1 MSPDGKGSISD
12 QGEILQHPA
21 IVALIFVVAI
31 LLPASGMA
39 GDGPLERVDQAQP
52 DEHALWLGKR
62 ILAIAEAIDSPET
75 PGAMEVVLALGSDS
89 RYYVM
94 VRGWLAMQ
102 LAGDLSIMESHQ
114 GDVSPQITARIAFL
128 RKAIRAI
135 DLE

>member
-39 GDGPLERVDQAQP
+39 GDCPLEPVDQAQP

-102 LAGDLSIMESHQ
+102 LAGDLSIMESHH

-128 RKAIRAI
+128 RKAIRTM

>member
-1 MSPDGKGSISD
+1 MQRPT
-12 QGEILQHPA
+12 
-21 IVALIFVVAI
+21 IVALIFVVAV
-31 LLPASGMA
+31 LLPASSMA
-39 GDGPLERVDQAQP
+39 GDCALESVDQAQA
-52 DEHALWLGKR
+52 DEHALWLGHS
-62 ILAIAEAIDSPET
+62 ILAIAEAIHSPET

-102 LAGDLSIMESHQ
+102 LAGDLSIMESHH
-114 GDVSPQITARIAFL
+114 GDVSPQIAARIAFL